1 MNLQDADERSL
12 VIGHRPLVPG
22 HRPLVTGYQRG
33 SAPGRVPHSRS
44 LQVSA
49 FQHFSISAFLLHAVW
64 PPSATNHENCRTN
77 PNFRRPKL
85 HFSCLFLFFPLSLLF
100 IHEALVQMHFLRDA
114 ILTSSG
120 FNSQVPAPNHR
131 FHFSSSAF
139 SLPVSAFQLFRF
151 QVSAFQHF
159 SIFPIPPP
167 PPPNQTKSN

>member
-1 MNLQDADERSL
+1 MKGPWS
-12 VIGHRPLVPG
+12 
-22 HRPLVTGYQRG
+22 LVTG
-33 SAPGRVPHSRS
+33 HWS
-44 LQVSA
+44 LVTGHWSPA
-49 FQHFSISAFLLHAVW
+49 ISVGLLLAEFRIHAAFKFQHFSISAFLLHAVW